1 MTAVTGLNGLNGL
14 SGVTGATF
22 SPRYL
27 YSLRMTVPYMMAKP
41 SRRTQ
46 RRRTQRNTLG
56 WKYMIM
62 TCGVEQQVSAQGIG
76 VGKHRKVEHLTP
88 A

>member
-1 MTAVTGLNGLNGL
+1 MQEISYVT
-14 SGVTGATF
+14 GVTGVTF

-62 TCGVEQQVSAQGIG
+62 TCGVAQQASIR
-76 VGKHRKVEHLTP
+76 VGKHRNVEHLTP